1 MPRMLMLIPLVSVV
15 LACAQVAPS
24 VDPPTEVV
32 ATPAISE
39 VVVTPVAP
47 TEEPA
52 PTEAPPTPPPPPTTG
67 GGQPP
72 SATGELALP
81 LYAGDSLIEEKI
93 IRSSTVV
100 RATMTS
106 FSSEVVV
113 EPDGKY
119 APVLKFNL
127 NVSEYLKGTG
137 PSSIVAVWVDGRSYD
152 SNAEANDAK
161 VTVLAERDGRWDD
174 REAIIFLY
182 GAGSGLG
189 ASLDAQLQLA
199 DHFLLYVGDPYS
211 PDDFY
216 SLHSR
221 QNKRWLPAATS
232 TGSTG
237 DGQEFL
243 LDVPPPTETITLGD
257 LKRRIT
263 EVAAELDGG
272 DGSELYRECV
282 LKKYRHLRNQRNWP
296 EDRGEPYSIW
306 DLDHSL
312 VSGQPAGAVLD
323 RRESGSDEYPDDSRT
338 ITLWLEGRDSVLFDT
353 AEGDSTVSDTDGDG
367 EYDMIRYDELV
378 RLARPLPAGEY
389 RFDLKESWPIFA
401 ICNFVISNEWTVTVT
416 SPAGVMHELLFDPVT
431 VGSSIAA
438 DDTNGVLKPASFT
451 VADGSSATIERISYE
466 PPSSDSGQ
474 AGTVK
479 IAITAGS
486 DPDDLLGE
494 HLLDFIELDGTVS
507 LSLYVAA
514 ATVDTANDTLSWTAA
529 SQPWDDGDKLMVRI
543 RRNPTSRSGGVAV
556 PAPTATPA
564 TIATTQPTPAPQS
577 AFTPTPASVPTPT
590 AAPVTTTTLE
600 PLATPAPNS
609 TQTAKTAPA
618 PTYLTIRTAN
628 YNNRATSTST
638 DPAVARREGCGHVYA
653 CFKPYSFEGSN
664 SEHLGE
670 AELVFEDPP
679 WLAARHPYRRGEWLD
694 IEFQWTAV
702 SGLNNTEVPCNELPA
717 ICATMDK
724 RFFAYIGSA
733 MRHEFGHTLGLDEF
747 YDDPRLKH
755 LDAAMNV
762 GNVVTDEDI
771 AQLEA
776 IYFHHSPH

>member
-1 MPRMLMLIPLVSVV
+1 MKRAIILIPMAAVL
-15 LACAQVAPS
+15 LACGLIARND
-24 VDPPTEVV
+24 DPAAEVV
-32 ATPAISE
+32 E
-39 VVVTPVAP
+39 TPVAP
-47 TEEPA
+47 TEDPA
-52 PTEAPPTPPPPPTTG
+52 PTEEPAVQLHLGERLPPPTG
-67 GGQPP
+67 EAPPP
-72 SATGELALP
+72 SVTGDLALP
-81 LYAGDSLIEEKI
+81 LYAGDSLIEEKVF
-93 IRSSTVV
+93 SSSAIV

-113 EPDGKY
+113 DADGKY
-119 APVLKFNL
+119 AVALKFNF
-127 NVSEYLKGTG
+127 NVSEYLKGSG
-137 PSSIVAVWVDGRSYD
+137 PSSIVAVWVDGVSYD
-152 SNAEANDAK
+152 TNAEANDAK

-221 QNKRWLPAATS
+221 QNKKWLPAATS

-282 LKKYRHLRNQRNWP
+282 LEKYRHLRNQRNWP
-296 EDRGEPYSIW
+296 EERGTPYSIW

-323 RRESGSDEYPDDSRT
+323 RRESGSDEYPDASRT

-416 SPAGVMHELLFDPVT
+416 SPAGVLHELLFDPVT

-451 VADGSSATIERISYE
+451 GADGSSATIERISYE
-466 PPSSDSGQ
+466 PPSSGSGR

-479 IAITAGS
+479 LAITAGS

-494 HLLDFIELDGTVS
+494 RLLDFIELDGTVS

-514 ATVDTANDTLSWTAA
+514 ATVDTANDTLSWTAS
-529 SQPWDDGDKLMVRI
+529 SQPWEDGDKLMLRI
-543 RRNPTSRSGGVAV
+543 RRAPPSCSSGTAVPSPGNNPGLVADCKTLLGLKSALAGTATLNWGVGRAMGTWDGVSLGGTPRRVTRLALGRKGLTGSIPPETGSLTALSRLWLSGNRLSGTIPAELTGLTNLTLLVLNGNALVGCVPPSLRQEGVELPRRATTRMRPSVVPTTLALGHFEIVTKDRTPWSRS
-556 PAPTATPA
+556 
-564 TIATTQPTPAPQS
+564 
-577 AFTPTPASVPTPT
+577 AFSE
-590 AAPVTTTTLE
+590 AALHTC
-600 PLATPAPNS
+600 S
-609 TQTAKTAPA
+609 TNQVSK
-618 PTYLTIRTAN
+618 
-628 YNNRATSTST
+628 STG
-638 DPAVARREGCGHVYA
+638 R
-653 CFKPYSFEGSN
+653 
-664 SEHLGE
+664 
-670 AELVFEDPP
+670 
-679 WLAARHPYRRGEWLD
+679 
-694 IEFQWTAV
+694 
-702 SGLNNTEVPCNELPA
+702 
-717 ICATMDK
+717 
-724 RFFAYIGSA
+724 
-733 MRHEFGHTLGLDEF
+733 
-747 YDDPRLKH
+747 
-755 LDAAMNV
+755 
-762 GNVVTDEDI
+762 
-771 AQLEA
+771 
-776 IYFHHSPH
+776 

>member
-1 MPRMLMLIPLVSVV
+1 MKRAIILIPMAAVL
-15 LACAQVAPS
+15 LACGLIARND
-24 VDPPTEVV
+24 DPAAEVV
-32 ATPAISE
+32 E
-39 VVVTPVAP
+39 TPVAP
-47 TEEPA
+47 TEEQLHLGERLPP
-52 PTEAPPTPPPPPTTG
+52 PTGEAPPPSVTG
-67 GGQPP
+67 D
-72 SATGELALP
+72 LALP
-81 LYAGDSLIEEKI
+81 LYAGDSLIEEKVF
-93 IRSSTVV
+93 SSSAIV

-113 EPDGKY
+113 DADGKY
-119 APVLKFNL
+119 AVALKFNF
-127 NVSEYLKGTG
+127 NVSEYLKGSG
-137 PSSIVAVWVDGRSYD
+137 PSSIVAVWVDGVSYD
-152 SNAEANDAK
+152 TNAEANDAK

-237 DGQEFL
+237 DSQEFL
-243 LDVPPPTETITLGD
+243 LDVPPPTETITLGE

-272 DGSELYRECV
+272 DGSEEYRECV
-282 LKKYRHLRNQRNWP
+282 LSKYRHMRNQRNWP

-323 RRESGSDEYPDDSRT
+323 RRESGSDEYPDASRT

-416 SPAGVMHELLFDPVT
+416 SPAGVLHELLFDPVT

-451 VADGSSATIERISYE
+451 GADGSSATIERISYE
-466 PPSSDSGQ
+466 PPSSGSGR

-479 IAITAGS
+479 LAITAGS

-494 HLLDFIELDGTVS
+494 RLLDFIELDGTVS

-514 ATVDTANDTLSWTAA
+514 ATVDTANDTLSWTAS
-529 SQPWDDGDKLMVRI
+529 SQPWEDGDKLMLRI
-543 RRNPTSRSGGVAV
+543 RRAPPSCSSGTAVPSPGNNPGLVADCKTLLGLKSALAGTATLNWGVGRAMGTWDGVSLGGTPRRVTRLALGRKGLTGSIPPETGSLTALSRLWLSGNRLSGTIPAELTGLTNLTLLVLNGNALVGCVPPSLRQEGVELPRRATTRMRPSVVPTTLALGHFEIVTKDRTPWSRS
-556 PAPTATPA
+556 
-564 TIATTQPTPAPQS
+564 
-577 AFTPTPASVPTPT
+577 AFSE
-590 AAPVTTTTLE
+590 AALHTC
-600 PLATPAPNS
+600 S
-609 TQTAKTAPA
+609 TNQVSK
-618 PTYLTIRTAN
+618 
-628 YNNRATSTST
+628 STG
-638 DPAVARREGCGHVYA
+638 R
-653 CFKPYSFEGSN
+653 
-664 SEHLGE
+664 
-670 AELVFEDPP
+670 
-679 WLAARHPYRRGEWLD
+679 
-694 IEFQWTAV
+694 
-702 SGLNNTEVPCNELPA
+702 
-717 ICATMDK
+717 
-724 RFFAYIGSA
+724 
-733 MRHEFGHTLGLDEF
+733 
-747 YDDPRLKH
+747 
-755 LDAAMNV
+755 
-762 GNVVTDEDI
+762 
-771 AQLEA
+771 
-776 IYFHHSPH
+776 